1 MRNLFSFILTILTAS
16 LLVSCNEKKEPSLN
30 ESEYYLNNCLSSI
43 SAEGDSVVWVGTEF
57 GEIIFSNNSDRRQ
70 YQVGS
75 NRIYK
80 VYTQQCD
87 GDKRICWIA
96 IRNAGLSKWE
106 IAGNSTRCLAEYTIP
121 K

>member
-96 IRNAGLSKWE
+96 IRNAGLSN
-106 IAGNSTRCLAEYTIP
+106 GR
-121 K
+121 